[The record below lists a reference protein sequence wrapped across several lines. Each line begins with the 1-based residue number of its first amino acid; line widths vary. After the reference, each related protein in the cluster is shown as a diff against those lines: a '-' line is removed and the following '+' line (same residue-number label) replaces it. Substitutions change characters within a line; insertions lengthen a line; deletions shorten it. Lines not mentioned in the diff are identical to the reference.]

1 MITGCYAKEDL
12 QGAQCQSKIEL
23 QKLFDILS
31 NGLVI
36 NVFFFFCNNYMPAI
50 IVEESP
56 DIPGFLHKLL
66 WTNSIFL
73 IIETKCETMSFRGEG
88 AVQKDNL

>member
-1 MITGCYAKEDL
+1 
-12 QGAQCQSKIEL
+12 
-23 QKLFDILS
+23 
-31 NGLVI
+31 
-36 NVFFFFCNNYMPAI
+36 MPAI